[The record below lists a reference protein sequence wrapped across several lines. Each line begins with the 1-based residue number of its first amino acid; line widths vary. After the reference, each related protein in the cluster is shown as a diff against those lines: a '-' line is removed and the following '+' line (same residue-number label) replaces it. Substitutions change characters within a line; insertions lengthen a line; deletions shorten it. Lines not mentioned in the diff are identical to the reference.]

1 MGQLIKYWNRYR
13 KIIPKYRFDLRR
25 KLTPEPNDKWGDG
38 KMNLNVIKELK
49 VRFFGMT
56 NLINLYLKSNLKCV

>member
-38 KMNLNVIKELK
+38 KMNLNVIK
-49 VRFFGMT
+49 V
-56 NLINLYLKSNLKCV
+56 